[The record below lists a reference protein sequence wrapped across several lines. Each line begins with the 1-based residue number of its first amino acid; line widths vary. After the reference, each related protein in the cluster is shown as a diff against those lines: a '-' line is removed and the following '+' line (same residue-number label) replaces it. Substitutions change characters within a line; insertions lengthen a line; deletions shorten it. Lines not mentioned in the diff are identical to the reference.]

1 MRKSGTHVISQEE
14 KSLDDSTI
22 CHKMFQVYPTIDG
35 SSNEESANK
44 QIMSICKN
52 VLNKGRWG
60 GGGGSFRI
68 QEQMKRK
75 KKALLNFSGE
85 SLRFTFEH
93 IMTHYRQ
100 KLKVSEVFCTV
111 YVLLLK
117 LAKINTKENE
127 EKNGILMSLPLPCSG
142 WLH

>member
-1 MRKSGTHVISQEE
+1 MRKSGTHVTSQEE
-14 KSLDDSTI
+14 KSLDDSTVTPQNVPSVSHYRWLI
-22 CHKMFQVYPTIDG
+22 KWGISEQ
-35 SSNEESANK
+35 ANYEHLQKCFK
-44 QIMSICKN
+44 QRK
-52 VLNKGRWG
+52 G
-60 GGGGSFRI
+60 GGGAGFRI

-75 KKALLNFSGE
+75 KKKALLNFSSE
-85 SLRFTFEH
+85 SLHLTFEH

-117 LAKINTKENE
+117 LAKINTKESK
-127 EKNGILMSLPLPCSG
+127 EKNGILMSLPLPCCG